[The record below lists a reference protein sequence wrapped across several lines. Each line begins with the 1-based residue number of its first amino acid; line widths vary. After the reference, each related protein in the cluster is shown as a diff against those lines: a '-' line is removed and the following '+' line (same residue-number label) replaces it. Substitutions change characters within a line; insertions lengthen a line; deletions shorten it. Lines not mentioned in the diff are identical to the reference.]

1 MLSSTIGVIHF
12 VASIFALVSGTY
24 VLGALKGKRVHK
36 QVGYVYSVSMFVVLL
51 TSFMIYRLHGTF
63 GILHVFAVISSVTL
77 FAGMVPVLLKRPAN
91 YLTMH
96 FSFMYWSVIGL
107 YCAFSAEVFTRIPL
121 VYELDAN
128 VVGIFYAMVGIA
140 SALVGGIGSIYFK
153 KYKTRWIDY
162 VENFKN

>member
-12 VASIFALVSGTY
+12 VASIVALISGTY
-24 VLGALKGKRVHK
+24 VLGALKGTKVHK
-36 QVGYVYSVSMFVVLL
+36 QVGYVYFVSMFVVLL

-63 GILHVFAVISSVTL
+63 GILHVFAIISSATL
-77 FAGMVPVLLKRPAN
+77 FAGMIPMLVKQPAN
-91 YLTMH
+91 YLTLH

-107 YCAFSAEVFTRIPL
+107 YCAFSAEIFTRIPL